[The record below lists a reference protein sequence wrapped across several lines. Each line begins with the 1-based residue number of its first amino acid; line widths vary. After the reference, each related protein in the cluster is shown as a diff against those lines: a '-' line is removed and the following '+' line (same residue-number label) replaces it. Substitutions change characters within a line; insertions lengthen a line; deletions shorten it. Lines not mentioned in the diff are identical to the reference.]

1 MSKNRTPLYVLVIS
15 VILSTLVIIFA
26 AMEGNPPQCGSGQV
40 PEADN
45 CIIGA
50 NIGGGLLV
58 FLGIGVYIIGAMLA
72 FMFYMI
78 QTLRNKASGWQA
90 IGKILL
96 VATVG
101 IGISAA
107 GISLLID
114 NFPKSD
120 L

>member
-1 MSKNRTPLYVLVIS
+1 MRKNRTPLYTLIIGIVLS
-15 VILSTLVIIFA
+15 MLVLAYA
-26 AMEGNPPQCGSGQV
+26 AVEGNPPQCGSGIV
-40 PEADN
+40 PEPDN

-58 FLGIGVYIIGAMLA
+58 FLGIGVYIFGASIA
-72 FMFYMI
+72 FMLYMI
-78 QTLRNKASGWQA
+78 QTLRSKTPTRQA
-90 IGKILL
+90 IGKIVL
-96 VATVG
+96 VAAVG